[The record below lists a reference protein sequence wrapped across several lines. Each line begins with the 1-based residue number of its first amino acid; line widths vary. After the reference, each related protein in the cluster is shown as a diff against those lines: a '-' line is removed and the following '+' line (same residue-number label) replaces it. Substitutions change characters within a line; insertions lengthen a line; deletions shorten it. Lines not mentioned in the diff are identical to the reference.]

1 MKRLEIHQENPQ
13 QRNIT
18 QAVEALKNG
27 ELIIYPTD
35 TNYGIGCS
43 IFQKKAI
50 EKLFKLK
57 GKSKFDHVSMV
68 CASIQQAAD
77 FVKISNQAFR
87 LFKTCFPGPYTIILP
102 AKNNIPKLLLSRHKE
117 IGVRIPDSPV
127 SLALVSELGHP
138 ILNTTYEIDS
148 LMTPEEIYYSF
159 DENNPLTQAVAVI
172 LDAGPMRTIGQTTV
186 IRFVDDQLE
195 LLREGVGPVD
205 HL

>member
-1 MKRLEIHQENPQ
+1 MKRLPIHLENPQ
-13 QRNIT
+13 QRNLL
-18 QAVEALKNG
+18 QAVDALKNG

-50 EKLFKLK
+50 EKLFNLK

-68 CASIQQAAD
+68 CASIQQASD

-87 LFKTCFPGPYTIILP
+87 LFKKCFPGPYTIIVP

-127 SLALVSELGHP
+127 SLALISGLGHP
-138 ILNTTYEIDS
+138 ILNTTYEVDP
-148 LMTPEEIYYSF
+148 LMTPEEVYYSF
-159 DENNPLTQAVAVI
+159 NDNNPFTQAVAVI
-172 LDAGPMRTIGQTTV
+172 LDAGPMAANGQTTV
-186 IRFVDDQLE
+186 IRFVADQLE
-195 LLREGVGPVD
+195 LLREGLGPVD